1 MFTRAAFEKHC
12 SSLPAVTFH
21 EQWGG
26 VVGKVG
32 GKVFVMF
39 GLEGPPVIIFKVTE
53 MSFDMLTGIEGI
65 RPPAYFAKR
74 HWVAVHKGAELP
86 VKDLRAYIAKS
97 HELVAAGL
105 TKKLRAELGLLLG

>member
-1 MFTRAAFEKHC
+1 MFTRAAFEKYC
-12 SSLPAVTFH
+12 STLRAVTFH

-32 GKVFVMF
+32 GKVFVLF

-53 MSFDMLTGIEGI
+53 MSFEVLTALKGI
-65 RPPAYFAKR
+65 RQPAYFAKR
-74 HWVAVHKGAELP
+74 SWVAVDKGADLP
-86 VKDLRAYIAKS
+86 VKDLRAYITRS

-105 TKKLRAELGLLLG
+105 TKKLRTELGLLG